1 MSAVLSKIKRLE
13 EYVSLTGESA
23 QDRVWEQ
30 ALDKLLAREVTHL
43 TEQKTRLQTQL
54 TEFEQQYDL
63 ASDEFYTRF
72 ERGELGDATDFVEW
86 SATYEMIQNL
96 EDRLAVLSGEKA
108 DKQ

>member
-30 ALDKLLAREVTHL
+30 ALDKLLAREVTLL

-54 TEFEQQYDL
+54 AEFERQYNL
-63 ASDEFYTRF
+63 ASDEFYIRF

-96 EDRLAVLSGEKA
+96 EDRLAILSGGKA